1 MVIFDFNSIFVAQPK
16 QMTQTVIFDMD
27 GVIIDSEPLHHIS
40 QKKLTQKLGF
50 SQTDEEMQQFIG
62 TSSKN
67 MWQILKDQ
75 YGLSHSVEELM
86 GMGLQSYFEI
96 LDQTPVEPIAGV
108 RDLIE
113 ELHAQKIRLVLAS
126 SSERKSIDKVLKL
139 FSLEQYFDCR
149 ISGAELTRSKPHPEI
164 FLTALHKTRSRPG
177 QAVVIEDSTNGIKAA
192 KAAGIYCFG
201 YDNPN
206 SPGQALHLSDRVID
220 SFLHPGITDIILR
233 R

>member
-1 MVIFDFNSIFVAQPK
+1 
-16 QMTQTVIFDMD
+16 MTQTVIFDMD

-40 QKKLTQKLGF
+40 QKKLTHKLGF
-50 SQTDEEMQQFIG
+50 SLTETQAQQFIG

-67 MWQILKDQ
+67 MWQTLKTQ
-75 YGLSHSVEELM
+75 YELPQSVEELM
-86 GMGLQSYFEI
+86 EMGLESYFDI
-96 LDQTPVEPIAGV
+96 LDKTPIEPIAGV
-108 RDLIE
+108 RELIE
-113 ELHAQKIRLVLAS
+113 DLHAQKIRMVLAS

-149 ISGAELTRSKPHPEI
+149 ISGAEFVQSKPHPEI
-164 FLTALHKTRSRPG
+164 FLTALHKTQSHPN

-192 KAAGIYCFG
+192 KAAGIFCFG

-206 SPGQALHLSDRVID
+206 SPGQALHLSDRIID

-233 R
+233 K